1 AKVDTLYGEDGDD
14 SGSIT
19 QPTVS
24 ITDNTGNNAEL
35 ISGAEKATICGN
47 IGETDTATVDLV
59 ISDGSAS
66 TADIV
71 LKSVTVNADGSFE
84 VPNVDVSSLTD
95 GKLEV
100 TATFTDSD
108 GNVATAKDDVVK
120 DTDYGQVGNTG
131 LPKVEITDNSGQ
143 PSGEELINSQEEA
156 DITVNF
162 GAGVTSGSAQVVIQ
176 DIDGKTITLNISL
189 SSDGSLIAT
198 GGDNTSYTVVNAVSG
213 YYTIKDID
221 VSGLA
226 DGKLTANA
234 TFTDQDGNT
243 AIAKPDDVHKD
254 TVVSGEVDI
263 LSISPDNRIN
273 IAESQGSVVITGTA
287 KQDAKP
293 GDLIEFFLGDKFVG
307 KGVVSEQAICQ
318 NGKQVGYAFAITVEG
333 KNLVPDVL
341 NGDTR
346 SLDLTAKLHV
356 EDAAGNK
363 ALSITTEVYF
373 LDIVAPKAP
382 EITKVTDD
390 SPESDYSVVTL
401 HGTGSEPGNEIEV
414 FAKDA
419 NGIYVTIGTATVQ
432 QDLSWTLDISNESA
446 IPLNDNEFLYAKEK
460 DSFGNV
466 SEASNTVHY
475 YHGTY
480 DPALAESTD
489 DFVLLGSGD
498 DLFKSDQ
505 DDANNKLVV
514 DGGTGS
520 DTAQF
525 NFASTAAFVELNA
538 DGSVTITETNGDV
551 NTFIEFENFTFTDGT
566 LSRDQLLQPK
576 IEILDTD
583 GALSKADLAKDVSYK
598 VTLPIGAIA
607 GAILLITV
615 EGNAQIPHTL
625 TPQDINKGY
634 LEFSYPGTGIL
645 DGEFNVSAKITLPNG
660 QEGKEGTDSILVNTP
675 PQAGDDTLVN
685 VDEDAVVTISTSELK
700 VNDKDVDKDTFDIVE
715 VGGAVG
721 GTVVLD
727 GDNIIF
733 RPNQD
738 FNGQAS
744 FTYVVRDEH
753 GDEDTAT
760 VVFVYD
766 AVNDKATI
774 TGVTTGSV
782 LEEDGNVVLTST
794 GKLAIK
800 DVDGA
805 SEERFNP
812 DNVLSAPGNK
822 GSLAITADGNWTY
835 HLDNSKIES
844 LAVVNGQGQTLTETF
859 TVYSVDGT
867 PQQITVTVI
876 GTNDKPFVSAQVTQ
890 QVYEDTVASINLLE
904 HASDFDTGV
913 VLSVTNVGSLPE
925 GVTVSGN
932 ILSIDT
938 NHEAYQHLGSQDSVP
953 VTVTYQV
960 SDEHG
965 ESVDQTVVITVV
977 GTNDKPVAENFA
989 LLIDNGGEVQFTFNN
1004 PDLNLVTDDRAVSDV
1019 EDDYNDN
1026 SLKIVFESE
1035 PLFGEMYIAGTDQ
1048 KVTTGT
1054 EVSADQKLEYRL
1066 NDNANDKLG
1075 FDAARYFGQHGQ
1087 PNTNT
1092 LTIGGVTVSGGT
1104 YSGDITSSN
1113 VTLVEGSV
1121 VYEDVNKEYGF
1132 GVLTSGDTDS
1142 EISSGKSE
1150 YLSMKFADG
1159 VTVTEAEI
1167 SFASLHE
1174 HYSEGD
1180 DENAQVNI
1188 YLYRDGVHFHT
1199 LVFDADT
1206 PEDTINASLGS
1217 QKIIFE
1223 QGFDEIRVTTTAN
1236 ANSNFTVSGL
1246 EVNSANISENIA
1258 YHAVDSE
1265 GEESN
1270 VAHITVEGQLSDLS
1284 PAVSVS
1290 IGEPSVSKHVDS
1302 LQHGDH
1308 RVYVSWSDSSSGY
1321 GSNRYEFGNES
1332 DHISTK
1338 YKAWDSSLGRWVS
1351 EYTDDGRGTGVMD
1364 DSGVALAGKG
1374 GSDRMD
1380 GTSYDDILV
1389 GGDGILGNSDGDLGE
1404 QIFAQGGDDILIGE
1418 GGDDALYGGRGTDT
1432 AVYAGNFVDYEI
1444 SDVSI
1449 TNDGGKN
1456 AFFTVKDI
1464 NFAAAGRSDEGDD
1477 DLYDIEYLQFADG
1490 IYHWDGDS
1498 WENIEQTFIE
1508 YPLNITASV
1517 GDVQQDIIDS
1527 ITISGLPDGAVVVDN
1542 NGVQYGSLQSNG
1554 EWLLPVAGNQ
1564 TSVNMSELTVRIPEG
1579 ERLAI
1584 SVEVNARDVTS
1595 DDVESSSADVTA
1607 PHEVFVEQQVTP
1619 PTLISLMLD
1628 SSGSMDDFSYNGT
1641 TRMNLMLQASVSMLE
1656 NVKSQPGSNEVYVQ
1670 LVDFDDKKGE
1680 SQESN
1685 IRSLGWFS
1693 VDQAIEILTNAQ
1705 SGSVQIDGKSYF
1717 QVSGGTD
1724 YEEAAYATMNGYKN
1738 LPDGVTSSEPTN
1750 DVIYFISDGG
1760 SNGGWDGEV
1769 PAQWSDFTR
1778 GKDVT
1783 AVGIVRSVTS
1793 DSNIASL
1800 ENISNKIIYIPD
1812 SELTTKLPQLAPTIG
1827 QAGDLLVPGSNSQ
1840 VVIDADKLDVVQ
1852 FIAADGTISEPYL
1865 SAAVVNGELKVDTIY
1880 GELYIQREGS
1890 YVFQPIENA
1899 PEVASGT
1906 AVGFEILYTVI
1917 DSNGVESQSL
1927 MSLNINAKGETMLA
1941 SSHAQVGGSSDD
1953 ILVGSA
1959 EQDILL
1965 GGEGSDTLVGGA
1977 GNDILTGGDDAD
1989 IFKWVDAD
1997 LDGSID
2003 RITDFSLSEDK
2014 IDLTELLSNPTAE
2027 SVSALLD
2034 SIQVSGDSSHSSMTI
2049 TDSQN
2054 SRSVTIEFD
2063 GISATDLANNLASI
2077 IVVKDD

>member
-1 AKVDTLYGEDGDD
+1 SQEGSDEAKVDTLYGEDGDD
-14 SGSIT
+14 NGSIT

-35 ISGAEKATICGN
+35 ISGTEKATIRGN

-71 LKSVTVNADGSFE
+71 LKGVTVNADGSFE

-108 GNVATAKDDVVK
+108 GNVATAKDDVAK
-120 DTDYGQVGNTG
+120 DTDYGVAGNIG
-131 LPKVEITDNSGQ
+131 LPTVEITDNSGQ
-143 PSGEELINSQEEA
+143 PSGEELINAQEKA

-162 GAGVTSGSAQVVIQ
+162 GAGVTSGSARVVIQ
-176 DIDGKTITLNISL
+176 DIDGKTIPLNISL
-189 SSDGSLIAT
+189 SSDGNLIAI
-198 GGDNTSYTVVNAVSG
+198 GGDNTAYTVVNAGHG
-213 YYTIKDID
+213 YYTIKSID
-221 VSGLA
+221 VSGLK
-226 DGKLTANA
+226 DGQLTANA

-243 AIAKPDDVHKD
+243 AIAEPDDVQKD

-293 GDLIEFFLGDKFVG
+293 GDLIELFLGDKFVG
-307 KGVVSEQAICQ
+307 KGVVSHQAIYQ
-318 NGKQVGYAFAITVEG
+318 NGKQVGYAFEITVDG
-333 KNLVPDVL
+333 KNLVPEKF
-341 NGDTR
+341 NEGPQ
-346 SLDLTAKLHV
+346 SLELTAKLHI

-363 ALSITTEVYF
+363 AVSTTTEVYF

-382 EITKVTDD
+382 EITNVIDD
-390 SPESDYSVVTL
+390 SPESDYSVVAL

-432 QDLSWTLDISNESA
+432 QDLSWKLDISNESA

-514 DGGTGS
+514 DGGAGI

-525 NFASTAAFVELNA
+525 NFASTAALVEINA
-538 DGSVTITETNGDV
+538 DGSVTITEANGDV

-576 IEILDTD
+576 VEILDTD

-598 VTLPIGAIA
+598 VTLPIGAIT

-685 VDEDAVVTISTSELK
+685 VDEDTVVTISTSELK

-733 RPNQD
+733 RPNKD

-753 GDEDTAT
+753 GDEDTAA

-904 HASDFDTGV
+904 HASDFDTGA

-938 NHEAYQHLGSQDSVP
+938 SHEAYQHLGSNDSVP
-953 VTVTYQV
+953 VSVTYQV

-965 ESVDQTVVITVV
+965 ASVDQTVVITVV

-989 LLIDNGGEVQFTFNN
+989 LLVENGGEVQFTFNN
-1004 PDLNLVTDDRAVSDV
+1004 PDLNLVTDDRAVSDI
-1019 EDDYNDN
+1019 EDDYNDKP
-1026 SLKIVFESE
+1026 LKIVFDSE
-1035 PLFGEMYIAGTDQ
+1035 PLFGEMYIAGTEQ

-1066 NDNANDKLG
+1066 DDDANDKLG

-1132 GVLTSGDTDS
+1132 GVLTSADTDS
-1142 EISSGKSE
+1142 EISSGTSE

-1167 SFASLHE
+1167 SFASLHS
-1174 HYSEGD
+1174 HYSQGE

-1188 YLYRDGVHFHT
+1188 YLYKDGVHVHT

-1206 PEDTINASLGS
+1206 SEDTINDSLGS
-1217 QKIIFE
+1217 QKIVFE

-1265 GEESN
+1265 GAVSN
-1270 VAHITVEGQLSDLS
+1270 VAHITVSGQTEDLVPDISVVLGQPNVVSFVSPEHSAVRRYNGIEDALAEYSQSGKLIEEGTEVQDVLY
-1284 PAVSVS
+1284 
-1290 IGEPSVSKHVDS
+1290 
-1302 LQHGDH
+1302 GDQAA
-1308 RVYVSWSDSSSGY
+1308 GY
-1321 GSNRYEFGNES
+1321 LMIAKGGANES
-1332 DHISTK
+1332 VTANNGDFN
-1338 YKAWDSSLGRWVS
+1338 
-1351 EYTDDGRGTGVMD
+1351 
-1364 DSGVALAGKG
+1364 
-1374 GSDRMD
+1374 
-1380 GTSYDDILV
+1380 DILI
-1389 GGDGILGNSDGDLGE
+1389 GGDGILGNNVSDHQDHLV
-1404 QIFAQGGDDILIGE
+1404 AMGGNDILIGE
-1418 GGDDALYGGRGTDT
+1418 GGNDTLTGGTGTDT
-1432 AVYAGNFVDYEI
+1432 AVYAGKFADYEI

-1449 TNDGGKN
+1449 SNDGGKN
-1456 AFFTVKDI
+1456 TFFTVKDI

-1564 TSVNMSELTVRIPEG
+1564 ISVNMSELTVRIPEG

-1584 SVEVNARDVTS
+1584 SVEVNARDVAS
-1595 DDVESSSADVTA
+1595 GDVESSSADVTA

-1656 NVKSQPGSNEVYVQ
+1656 NVKSQPGSNEVFVQ

-1685 IRSLGWFS
+1685 ISSLGWFS

-1705 SGSVQIDGKSYF
+1705 SGSVQIGGKNYF

-1738 LPDGVTSSEPTN
+1738 LPDGVTTLEPTN

-1783 AVGIVRSVTS
+1783 AVGIVRSATS

-1800 ENISNKIIYIPD
+1800 KNISNKIIYIPD

-1852 FIAADGTISEPYL
+1852 FIAADGAISDPSLTPTI
-1865 SAAVVNGELKVDTIY
+1865 VNGELKVDTPY
-1880 GELYIQREGS
+1880 GELYISRDGS
-1890 YVFQPIENA
+1890 YVFQPVENA
-1899 PEVASGT
+1899 PEVTSGT
-1906 AVGFEILYTVI
+1906 AVGFEILYTVR

-1927 MSLNINAKGETMLA
+1927 MSLNINAKGDTMLA

-1953 ILVGSA
+1953 ILLGSA

-2054 SRSVTIEFD
+2054 LRSVTIEFD